1 MKKLFVY
8 TALASMLLASGARAS
23 SDFFQTKK
31 PAAISQTV
39 DLEEKLK
46 GMKEHDGSQLLYD
59 TDIEKLKQLGISL
72 EETVKVASVQ
82 KDGNSIFCGPY
93 LIEYMQKG
101 GTYKALLKLNN
112 PNNDRGKLVITDV
125 RIDDESALS
134 ALKGRISQ
142 KACDPSF
149 VEGIKGILGKDYKP
163 VYDSWDINF
172 LCNRISVSQ
181 ARSYAEEILTKKGYP
196 FFNAEELMNYL
207 AAKGTLGYA
216 RNFTRNFD
224 LKPRDLIELKRFNV
238 DYGKFSK
245 FIKETGLDASIASYY
260 FVLGI
265 DSKAKL
271 EFTDTEKP
279 NALIVYG
286 IYDPDGAMR
295 NSVER
300 AILET
305 LSGSFDRKVLVAKEE
320 GEVYEAI
327 EKIPNIMLLGLNGH
341 ATGDGVALSASEDD
355 QYAINSLDLEFGNY
369 LRKLHP
375 SASIYA
381 IACLGGEFSKY
392 VSKQAEQRTV
402 FSPDGY
408 MNSNGIRIESTVPF
422 RIRFFE
428 NSGEVTVIYRGG
440 EQITFP
446 FLKAQQKVKK

>member
-46 GMKEHDGSQLLYD
+46 GMKDHDGSELLYD

-181 ARSYAEEILTKKGYP
+181 AGSYAEEILTKKGYP

-207 AAKGTLGYA
+207 AAKGTLVYA

-224 LKPRDLIELKRFNV
+224 L
-238 DYGKFSK
+238 
-245 FIKETGLDASIASYY
+245 
-260 FVLGI
+260 
-265 DSKAKL
+265 
-271 EFTDTEKP
+271 KP